1 MARRR
6 GFSRRY
12 GYYDAFPRQATV
24 GEMQARAQREVKR
37 LSTNGE
43 ALCPVVG
50 KGRTIAATFWG
61 RAWCT
66 NLDSYADYSNRLPRG
81 RSYLAH
87 GQVLDLRVEKGE
99 VRALVAG
106 SRPQPYSVT
115 VTIRPLDPQRWKQ
128 IVQACVGKVD
138 SMIELL
144 QGRLPDS
151 VMQAVTAHATG
162 LFPSPS
168 EIRFECSCPDWASMC
183 KHVAASL
190 YGIGARLDDAPELL
204 FVLRGVEPA
213 ELITSGGAAKA
224 ITAQAEH
231 KAMKADSDELSS
243 LFGIDLQASAADPEV
258 QPSRLTAARTTTEL
272 ETAAAVANPL
282 PAPVRTAEPR
292 RGKSSAAKKV
302 AAPTRQVTPKTPAS
316 KSPQKPAGKSPQKPT
331 GARGAAVSRP
341 PAEPKRPV
349 ARTRRSDGKT
359 VVTRDELLARKVPG
373 EVIEFWIEQG
383 LLPSDGGRATFV
395 LSAEIASRVA
405 KFERM
410 GRRSVRA

>member
-24 GEMQARAQREVKR
+24 GEMRARAQREVKR
-37 LSTNGE
+37 LSNKGE

-87 GQVLDLRVEKGE
+87 GQVLDLRVEKGK

-128 IVQACVGKVD
+128 IVQACAGKVD

-144 QGRLPDS
+144 QGRLPEP

-292 RGKSSAAKKV
+292 RSKSSAAKKV
-302 AAPTRQVTPKTPAS
+302 AAPTPRVTPK
-316 KSPQKPAGKSPQKPT
+316 KPADKSSPKPVS
-331 GARGAAVSRP
+331 ARGAVSSQP
-341 PAEPKRPV
+341 PAKPKLPAARP
-349 ARTRRSDGKT
+349 RRSDGTT

-383 LLPSDGGRATFV
+383 LLPSGGAQATFV

>member
-6 GFSRRY
+6 GFSKRY
-12 GYYDAFPRQATV
+12 SYYDAFPRQATV
-24 GEMQARAQREVKR
+24 SEMQQRAQREVKR
-37 LSTNGE
+37 LSKNGE
-43 ALCPVVG
+43 VLCPVVG

-61 RAWCT
+61 KAWCT

-87 GQVLDLRVEKGE
+87 GQVLDLRVEKGK

-115 VTIRPLDPQRWKQ
+115 VTIRPLDPRRWNQ
-128 IVQACVGKVD
+128 IVQACAGKVD

-151 VMQAVTAHATG
+151 VMQAVTARATG

-168 EIRFECSCPDWASMC
+168 EIGFECSCPDWASMC

-213 ELITSGGAAKA
+213 DLITSTGAAQA

-243 LFGIDLQASAADPEV
+243 LFGIDLEASAAGSGA
-258 QPSRLTAARTTTEL
+258 QPSQLSAARTTTEL

-282 PAPVRTAEPR
+282 PATVRTAEPR
-292 RGKSSAAKKV
+292 RGKGAAAKKV
-302 AAPTRQVTPKTPAS
+302 AAPTGQVTPKKPAS
-316 KSPQKPAGKSPQKPT
+316 KSAPKPAS
-331 GARGAAVSRP
+331 ARGAASSQP
-341 PAEPKRPV
+341 PAEPKRPA
-349 ARTRRSDGKT
+349 ARARRSDGKT

-383 LLPSDGGRATFV
+383 LLPSNGSQTTFV